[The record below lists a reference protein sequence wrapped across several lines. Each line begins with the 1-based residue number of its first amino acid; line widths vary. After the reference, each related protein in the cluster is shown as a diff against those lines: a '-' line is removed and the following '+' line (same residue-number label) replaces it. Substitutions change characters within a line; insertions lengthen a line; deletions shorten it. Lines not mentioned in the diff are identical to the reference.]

1 MACGL
6 RASVD
11 LLNVLL
17 QDLRQLLIIFTEM
30 SASNGTQSLFPVMRI
45 SMDRIA
51 LVVKFVMIERG
62 HSCCGHLIHG
72 LRSLR
77 IDDYIQSGVLL

>member
-6 RASVD
+6 RVD

-30 SASNGTQSLFPVMRI
+30 SASNRTQSLFPVMRI
-45 SMDRIA
+45 SMGRIA
-51 LVVKFVMIERG
+51 LVVKFAMIERG
-62 HSCCGHLIHG
+62 QL
-72 LRSLR
+72 LWPF
-77 IDDYIQSGVLL
+77 DTWTQVLKD